1 MLKTMLKWL
10 LRRRLDAFERDFDY
24 DASYVR
30 DILAADPGAALR
42 FGRVQAFGQYCRDLP
57 RAAWYAAGIAG
68 TMAEDCGPCT
78 QLGVTM
84 AEREGIP
91 AATLRAIVARDV
103 AAMPPDV
110 ALAFCFTQAVLAH
123 DPAADDLRAQI
134 LDRWGSRA
142 VVSLAFAITAA
153 RMYPTMKYAL
163 GHGRTCQRVSVGG
176 ATVPVLR
183 QAA

>member
-1 MLKTMLKWL
+1 MLKWL
-10 LRRRLDAFERDFDY
+10 LRRKLDAFEREFDY

-30 DILAADPGAALR
+30 DILAADAGAALR
-42 FGRVQAFGQYCRDLP
+42 FGRVQAMGQYCRDLP
-57 RAAWYAAGIAG
+57 RDAWYAAGIAG

-91 AATLRAIVARDV
+91 AATLRAIAARDV
-103 AAMPPDV
+103 AVMPADV
-110 ALAFCFTQAVLAH
+110 ALAFRFAQAVLAH
-123 DPAADDLRAQI
+123 DASADELRAEI
-134 LDRWGSRA
+134 RRRWGERA
-142 VVSLAFAITAA
+142 LISLAFAITAA

-163 GHGRTCQRVSVGG
+163 GHGQACQRVSVGG
-176 ATVPVLR
+176 AVVPVLR

>member
-1 MLKTMLKWL
+1 
-10 LRRRLDAFERDFDY
+10 LRRKLDAFEREFDY

-30 DILAADPGAALR
+30 EILDADAGAALR
-42 FGRVQAFGQYCRDLP
+42 FGRLQALGHYCRDLP
-57 RAAWYAAGIAG
+57 RDAWYAAGIAG

-103 AAMPPDV
+103 SAMPPDV
-110 ALAFCFTQAVLAH
+110 ALAFRFAQAVLAH
-123 DPAADDLRAQI
+123 DPAADDLRAEVRE
-134 LDRWGSRA
+134 RWGPRA
-142 VVSLAFAITAA
+142 LVSLAFAITAA
-153 RMYPTMKYAL
+153 RMYPTVKYAL
-163 GHGRTCQRVSVGG
+163 GHGRACQRVSVGG
-176 ATVPVLR
+176 AVVPVLR

>member
-1 MLKTMLKWL
+1 MLRWL
-10 LRRRLDAFERDFDY
+10 LRRRLAAFERDFDY
-24 DASYVR
+24 DAGYAH
-30 DILAADPGAALR
+30 DILAADPGALLR
-42 FGRVQAFGQYCRDLP
+42 FGRVQAMGHYCRDVP
-57 RAAWYAAGIAG
+57 RDAWYAAGIAG

-91 AATLRAIVARDV
+91 AATLRAIVARDD

-110 ALAFCFTQAVLAH
+110 ALAFRFAQAVLAH

-134 LDRWGSRA
+134 LERWSPRA
-142 VVSLAFAITAA
+142 LVSLAFAITAA
-153 RMYPTMKYAL
+153 RIYPTMKYAL
-163 GHGRTCQRVSVGG
+163 GHGRACMRVSVGG

>member
-1 MLKTMLKWL
+1 MLRWL
-10 LRRRLDAFERDFDY
+10 LRRRLAAFEREFDY
-24 DASYVR
+24 DVSYAR
-30 DILAADPGAALR
+30 DILAADPGALLR
-42 FGRVQAFGQYCRDLP
+42 FGRVQAMGRYCRDVP

-78 QLGVTM
+78 QLGVAM

-91 AATLRAIVARDV
+91 PATLRAIIAGDV
-103 AAMPPDV
+103 AATPPDV
-110 ALAFCFTQAVLAH
+110 ALAFRFAQAVLAH

-134 LDRWGSRA
+134 LDRWGARA
-142 VVSLAFAITAA
+142 LISLAFAITAA

-163 GHGRTCQRVSVGG
+163 GHGRACQRVSVGG
-176 ATVPVLR
+176 AVVPVLR

>member
-1 MLKTMLKWL
+1 MLRWL
-10 LRRRLDAFERDFDY
+10 LRRRLAAFERDFDY
-24 DASYVR
+24 DVSYVR
-30 DILAADPGAALR
+30 EILAADTGAALR
-42 FGRVQAFGQYCRDLP
+42 FGRIQALGQYCRDLP
-57 RAAWYAAGIAG
+57 RDAWYAATLAA

-91 AATLRAIVARDV
+91 AATLRAIAARDV

-110 ALAFCFTQAVLAH
+110 TLAFRFAQAVLAH
-123 DPAADDLRAQI
+123 DASADGLRAEI
-134 LDRWGSRA
+134 RERWGERA
-142 VVSLAFAITAA
+142 LVSLAFGITAA
-153 RMYPTMKYAL
+153 RMYPTIKYAL
-163 GHGRTCQRVSVGG
+163 GHGQTCQRVSVGG

>member
-1 MLKTMLKWL
+1 MLKWL
-10 LRRRLDAFERDFDY
+10 LRRKLDAFERDFDY

-30 DILAADPGAALR
+30 DILAADPGAAFL
-42 FGRVQAFGQYCRDLP
+42 FGRVQALGQYCRNLP
-57 RAAWYAAGIAG
+57 RAAWYAAGIAS

-91 AATLRAIVARDV
+91 AATLRAVVARDV
-103 AAMPPDV
+103 AGMPPDV
-110 ALAFCFTQAVLAH
+110 ALAFRFTQAVLAH
-123 DPAADDLRAQI
+123 DDGADNLRAEI

-142 VVSLAFAITAA
+142 LVSLAFAITAG

-163 GHGRTCQRVSVGG
+163 GHGRACMRVSVGG

>member
-1 MLKTMLKWL
+1 MLKWL
-10 LRRRLDAFERDFDY
+10 LGRKLDAFEGNFDY

-30 DILAADPGAALR
+30 DILAVDAGAALR
-42 FGRVQAFGQYCRDLP
+42 FGRVQALGQYCRDMP
-57 RAAWYAAGIAG
+57 RAAWYATGIAG

-91 AATLRAIVARDV
+91 AAVLRAIVARDV

-110 ALAFCFTQAVLAH
+110 ALAFRFAQAVLAH

-134 LDRWGSRA
+134 LERWGPRA
-142 VVSLAFAITAA
+142 LVSLAFAITAA

-163 GHGRTCQRVSVGG
+163 GHGRACMRVSVGG

>member
-1 MLKTMLKWL
+1 MLKWL
-10 LRRRLDAFERDFDY
+10 LRRKLDAFERDFDY

-42 FGRVQAFGQYCRDLP
+42 FGRVQALGQYCRDLP
-57 RAAWYAAGIAG
+57 RAAWYAAGIVS

-91 AATLRAIVARDV
+91 AATLRAIVARDD

-110 ALAFCFTQAVLAH
+110 ALAFRFAQAVLAH

-134 LDRWGSRA
+134 LERWSPRA
-142 VVSLAFAITAA
+142 LVSLAFAITAA
-153 RMYPTMKYAL
+153 RIYPTMKYAI
-163 GHGRTCQRVSVGG
+163 GHGRACMRVSVGG
-176 ATVPVLR
+176 ATVLVLR

>member
-1 MLKTMLKWL
+1 MLKWL
-10 LRRRLDAFERDFDY
+10 LQRKLDAFEREFDY

-42 FGRVQAFGQYCRDLP
+42 FGRVQALGQYCRDLP
-57 RAAWYAAGIAG
+57 RAAWYAAGITA

-110 ALAFCFTQAVLAH
+110 AFAFRFAQAVLAH
-123 DPAADDLRAQI
+123 DPAADDLRAEI
-134 LDRWGSRA
+134 LERWGPRA
-142 VVSLAFAITAA
+142 LVSLAFAITAA

-163 GHGRTCQRVSVGG
+163 GHGQACTRVSVGG